1 MVVMKQ
7 LISNGEMFKLAFTM
21 RYKKQTMI
29 DLRGIS
35 TNQLCHSTRLSR
47 LRAQAAESGTWT
59 YKIYSSFRRVAVC
72 VKMGD

>member
-1 MVVMKQ
+1 MIPVSCTDGDLSTVFGYGYGICRDGGHEQ

-35 TNQLCHSTRLSR
+35 TN
-47 LRAQAAESGTWT
+47 
-59 YKIYSSFRRVAVC
+59 
-72 VKMGD
+72 